1 MIFPARR
8 ERRIRT
14 VLVVTAHAQDYPS
27 GASGRLAKLIGEE
40 HSVHVVQVTNDEK
53 NFDGLDPAEARKA
66 NAE

>member
-1 MIFPARR
+1 
-8 ERRIRT
+8 